1 MSIGLRP
8 NILVVLTN
16 SLERKTFVK
25 LGNIGTDIA
34 SIAIVIIHQALSVFK
49 IHHAEQCH
57 NLGEIFIT
65 NLLFIFGLGSIIEV
79 SGKIELMSD
88 HYEK

>member
-8 NILVVLTN
+8 KILVLLTN

-34 SIAIVIIHQALSVFK
+34 SIAIVIIHHALSVFR

-57 NLGEIFIT
+57 NLGEI
-65 NLLFIFGLGSIIEV
+65 L
-79 SGKIELMSD
+79 
-88 HYEK
+88 